1 MRVLHLINA
10 FQPGGIETWLLRMLG
25 AISRDDV
32 AMDFCCKGANTG
44 LRAPDAEDLGAAV
57 IHCPLT
63 ITHQAF
69 VGGTLRLLQSGYYD
83 VVHNHLDVTGGPAV
97 WAARKANVPVISSF
111 HNTHFAP
118 QTWTRFLGVRQ
129 LRAVYAKFSI
139 DYSLKN
145 SIFIT
150 GCSEAVLARV
160 APNHAKDP
168 RCRTLYYGVETH
180 DRATDQERSDFRK
193 SLNLSP
199 EAKIVLHVGRYSH
212 QKNHPGLLRI
222 FAETRKSL
230 PEARLVLVGDGELRS
245 DVTFKIREMGLT
257 PFVSMLGFRD
267 DVSKIMTCSD
277 AFLFPSF
284 HEGLPVASLEASAC
298 HLPLIGSNIAGTRE
312 AIVHGKTGLLHD
324 VADESGMSESLL
336 RVLTDDHFA
345 NQIRSAAVKRIES
358 QFSVAAS
365 ASSLM
370 QLYEDAI
377 FGNQS
382 FTIKK
387 AA

>member
-25 AISRDDV
+25 TIPRDDI
-32 AMDFCCKGANTG
+32 AMDFCCKGRDTG
-44 LRAPDAEDLGAAV
+44 LRAPDAEELGAAV

-97 WAARKANVPVISSF
+97 WAAKKANVPVISSF

-118 QTWTRFLGVRQ
+118 QTWTRFFGIRQ
-129 LRAVYAKFSI
+129 LRELYAKFSI
-139 DYSLKN
+139 DYALNN
-145 SIFIT
+145 SMFIT
-150 GCSEAVLARV
+150 GCSQAVLARV
-160 APNHAKDP
+160 APDHAADP

-180 DRATDQERSDFRK
+180 ERATEQERNDFRK
-193 SLNLSP
+193 SLGLTP
-199 EAKIVLHVGRYSH
+199 DARIVLHVGRYSN

-230 PEARLVLVGDGELRS
+230 PEAHLVLVGDGELRS
-245 DVTFKIREMGLT
+245 SVEYKIRELGLT
-257 PFVSMLGFRD
+257 PAVSMLGFRD
-267 DVSKIMTCSD
+267 DVAKIMTSSD

-284 HEGLPVASLEASAC
+284 HEGLPVVSLEASAC
-298 HLPLIGSNIAGTRE
+298 NLPLIGSNIDGTNE
-312 AIVHGKTGLLHD
+312 AIVHGKTGLLHELD
-324 VADESGMSESLL
+324 DESGMADSLL
-336 RVLTDDHFA
+336 RVLTNETFA
-345 NQIRSAAVKRIES
+345 QELRSAAVKRIEDH
-358 QFSVAAS
+358 FSVAAS
-365 ASSLM
+365 AQSLM
-370 QLYEDAI
+370 KLYEDAI
-377 FGNQS
+377 YGEQRPV
-382 FTIKK
+382 TRK